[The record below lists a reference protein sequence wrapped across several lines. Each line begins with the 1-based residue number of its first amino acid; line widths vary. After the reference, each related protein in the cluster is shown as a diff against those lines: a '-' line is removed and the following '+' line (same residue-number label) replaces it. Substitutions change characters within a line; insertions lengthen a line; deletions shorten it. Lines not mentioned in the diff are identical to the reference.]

1 MSLYYRDALRRGQKE
16 FRACTAQGKYPY
28 LPVLDDFL
36 PCEAT
41 LRTVNLGVVQIP
53 LEMVCG
59 TRTAGRTQAFARNF
73 MPLMEEDSEFALKW
87 DTLCQSQVEE
97 GIREPIYAY
106 EFMLRYYV
114 QEGNKR
120 VSVLKYMGADAINAH
135 VIRIL
140 PQRNGSREVEVYY
153 EFLDFYQLSQINF
166 LEITKLGGY
175 ARVQNLVGKQEREP
189 WSEEER
195 KQFASAYYYFQQA
208 YQANGGARLRLS
220 VGDALLAYLEIYGY
234 SSLLGKGAEEIKKMV
249 ARVWEE
255 ITLQQEAAPIA
266 VQLAPGEGGEE
277 KGSGGLLSWV
287 FPKALPKVIKVAF
300 LHDRNPGSSGWTYS
314 HELGRAYLENAFSGQ
329 VETCAYFDVLDSDP
343 LPILEEAIAQG
354 NQVIF
359 TTSPR
364 LLPSSLRVA
373 VDHPNVMILNCSL
386 NTSHRYVRT
395 YYARM
400 YEAKFICGAVAGAL
414 AGDRPV
420 GYICDYPIF
429 GQVAGINA
437 FAMGVQLTNPR
448 IRVRLEWSTVGGI
461 EAATRRLTDRGITL
475 ISTQDISRMDAHQD
489 LCFGL
494 SILRDGV
501 HVNLAT
507 PVWQRGVYYEVLLRR
522 MQSKAYRLEYQES
535 PRALNYYWGMSEGV
549 VELRCSDKLPD
560 STKKLARF
568 LRNEICTG
576 SCSPFRGPLYDQN
589 SRKLIGENEVLDT
602 QQIMEMDWLADN
614 VIGSIPAYDEL
625 DERAR
630 ATVGIAGVEPSTQEK
645 MIKWNSS
652 ERGE

>member
-1 MSLYYRDALRRGQKE
+1 MPLYYRDALKRGQKE
-16 FRACTAQGKYPY
+16 FRACTASGEYPY

-36 PCEAT
+36 PQEAMIHT
-41 LRTVNLGVVQIP
+41 TDLGVVQIP

-59 TRTAGRTQAFARNF
+59 TRTSGRTQAFARNF
-73 MPLMEEDSEFALKW
+73 MPLMDEDSEFALKW
-87 DTLCQSQVEE
+87 NTLCQSQIEE

-106 EFMLRYYV
+106 EFMFRYYV

-120 VSVLKYMGADAINAH
+120 VSVLKYLESDAVNAH

-140 PQRNGSREVEVYY
+140 PQRNGSREVDVYY

-166 LEITKLGGY
+166 LEITKPGGY
-175 ARVQNLVGKQEREP
+175 ARLQNLVGKKDGEP

-195 KQFASAYYYFQQA
+195 KRFSNAYYYFLQA
-208 YQANGGARLRLS
+208 YKANGGKRLHLAA
-220 VGDALLAYLEIYGY
+220 GDAMLAYLEIYGY
-234 SSLLGKGAEEIKKMV
+234 PSLLGKGADEIKNMV
-249 ARVWEE
+249 AKVWEE

-266 VQLAPGEGGEE
+266 VQLAPEEE
-277 KGSGGLLSWV
+277 KGEKGGGLLAKV
-287 FPKALPKVIKVAF
+287 LPKAAPKVIKVAF
-300 LHDRNPGSSGWTYS
+300 LHDRDPGSSGWTYS
-314 HELGRAYLENAFSGQ
+314 HELGRTYLEHAFTGR
-329 VETCAYFDVLDSDP
+329 VETCAYFNALDSDP

-364 LLPSSLRVA
+364 LLPSSLRAA
-373 VDHPNVMILNCSL
+373 VDHPDVMILNCSL

-414 AGDRPV
+414 AGDDPV

-448 IRVRLEWSTVGGI
+448 IQVRLEWSTVGGI
-461 EAATRRLTDRGITL
+461 ASATRRLTDRGITL

-507 PVWQRGVYYEVLLRR
+507 PVWQWGVYYEALLRR
-522 MQSKAYRLEYQES
+522 IQSKAFQVEYQEN
-535 PRALNYYWGMSEGV
+535 PKALNYYWGMSAGV
-549 VELRCSDKLPD
+549 VELQCSDKLPD

-576 SCSPFRGPLYDQN
+576 NCLPFRGPLYDQN
-589 SRKLIGENEVLDT
+589 SRKIIGENDVLDT
-602 QQIMEMDWLADN
+602 KQIIEMDWLADN
-614 VIGSIPAYDEL
+614 VAGAIPAYGDL

-630 ATVGIAGVEPSTQEK
+630 ATVGIVGVEPSTQE
-645 MIKWNSS
+645 NSKT
-652 ERGE
+652 